1 MPDEVIARHLSRP
14 ATPAQRGREFG
25 AARAGQ
31 VAHTLARYR
40 ELFQA
45 AHGLAPAQIRELGG
59 RVEAALRGPWPALAQ
74 EIDGIADGAGV
85 DAAELFAANARTEIL
100 SGASAPECSV
110 IGVLPGRSAT
120 GSVLLAQNWDW
131 HPSLAPSR
139 VLWTIAGPD
148 GRWLTTLT
156 EAGIL
161 AKIGL
166 NSAGLGVTLNILYCS
181 LDGGVGGLP
190 VHLLLRLLLAECD
203 DMAAARA
210 LTGQAVMTASSCIT
224 VGWQPPPGNPGPAQL
239 VAAELSPGGPQFVAP
254 RDGLLLHTNHFCPAP
269 PAGEDRFARDY
280 PDTLARLAD
289 LGEQAGS
296 GLVSA
301 ELIQAALRSH
311 AGAPLSVCCHGEE
324 AELLTDQA
332 ATLASVIL
340 DLGRRE
346 LTLAAGQPCAVP
358 YELAGVPAAAGS

>member
-1 MPDEVIARHLSRP
+1 MSNEVIARHLSRP
-14 ATPAQRGREFG
+14 ASPAQRGREFG
-25 AARAGQ
+25 TARAGQ

-40 ELFQA
+40 ELFRA
-45 AHGLAPAQIRELGG
+45 AHGLTPAQVRELGG
-59 RVEAALRGPWPALAQ
+59 RVEAALRGPWPGLAE
-74 EIDGIADGAGV
+74 EIDGIAAGAGV
-85 DAAELFAANARTEIL
+85 DTAELFAANARTEIL

-120 GSVLLAQNWDW
+120 GGVLLAQNWDW
-131 HPSLAPSR
+131 HPALAPSR
-139 VLWTIAGPD
+139 VLWTITGPD

-161 AKIGL
+161 AKVGL

-203 DMAAARA
+203 DMPAALA
-210 LTGQAVMTASSCIT
+210 LIGQAAMTASSCLT
-224 VGWQPPPGNPGPAQL
+224 VGWQPLPGDPRPARL
-239 VAAELSPGGPQFVAP
+239 VSAELSPGGPQLVRP
-254 RDGLLLHTNHFCPAP
+254 QGGLLLHTNHFCPAP

-289 LGEQAGS
+289 LGEQAGG

-301 ELIQAALRSH
+301 GLIQAALRSH

-324 AELLTDQA
+324 AEVPGDQS

-346 LTLAAGQPCAVP
+346 MMLAAGQPCTVP
-358 YELAGVPAAAGS
+358 YELVAVPAAASA